1 MKNYIAGKYEKL
13 MSNDDDLKNIIGQR
27 AKEGKINKLYQLK
40 SIMINKPDRSSF
52 RWDNKRMT
60 NKFQNTI

>member
-13 MSNDDDLKNIIGQR
+13 MSNDDDLKNVIGQR

-40 SIMINKPDRSSF
+40 SIMIKPDRSSF
-52 RWDNKRMT
+52 RWDSKRVT
-60 NKFQNTI
+60 NKFQTTI